1 MLIDDIKKANMLAL
15 KNHDADA
22 RTALSMV
29 IARYTTLL
37 TSGKGEVVDADVVRI
52 IQKFDKELLEEKEGY
67 VKLGR
72 NDSAEAIERQRNA
85 ISSFLPKMLS
95 EEEIKKI
102 IASLDDKSI
111 PSVMKHFKENYA
123 GQCDMG
129 LVSKIARNA

>member
-1 MLIDDIKKANMLAL
+1 MLIDEIKKANMMAL
-15 KNHDADA
+15 KNHDNET
-22 RTALSMV
+22 RTALSMI

-37 TSGKGEVVDADVVRI
+37 TSGKGEVGDADVVRL

-72 NDSAEAIERQRNA
+72 EDSALAIEKQRQA
-85 ISSFLPKMLS
+85 IASFLPKMLS
-95 EEEIKKI
+95 EEEIRNI
-102 IASLDDKSI
+102 IASLEDKTI
-111 PSVMKHFKENYA
+111 PSVMKHFKEHYN